1 MNMKMANDF
10 LLMFSFDKIDKDGN
24 GTIDLDEFVGALLP
38 GVAKQVG
45 TRNLSGT
52 LFSACFL
59 AARASDAHATYCP
72 LQVFEEFDKK
82 GTGELSIDQL
92 PSMLSHLSMK
102 KGKKLDGV
110 KADLQLG
117 DTMVINDFIRVA
129 ATMHARGLEP
139 EPEKKKKEKDEKV

>member
-1 MNMKMANDF
+1 M
-10 LLMFSFDKIDKDGN
+10 
-24 GTIDLDEFVGALLP
+24 
-38 GVAKQVG
+38 
-45 TRNLSGT
+45 
-52 LFSACFL
+52 
-59 AARASDAHATYCP
+59 
-72 LQVFEEFDKK
+72 FEEFDKK

-117 DTMVINDFIRVA
+117 DKMVLNDFIRVA

-139 EPEKKKKEKDEKV
+139 EPEKKKKEKEEKV